1 MHPRDIAAMAGHS
14 AAPPEAI
21 HILPLFQGAQAPL
34 APLPSVFAEYLLA
47 AFCQETHPSR
57 STASLQFIVPG
68 ICTCLRICL
77 LSRT

>member
-1 MHPRDIAAMAGHS
+1 MAGHS